1 MKTYKGKTLEQVLEE
16 ASNDLGIPIED
27 LCYEVLLEEKRLFS
41 KKVEIEVYETSDIVN
56 YVVDY
61 LNRIISLFV
70 EDPHIK
76 PSLNDDVIRLEI
88 ETNHNSILIGK
99 NGRTLAALNELV
111 KIAAMRKFKKRVRIL
126 LDINDYKSDKYRKIT
141 SHAKRLARNV
151 IKTKKPVTL
160 DPMTADERRAV
171 HNALGRIKGI
181 KTESTGTGYNRR
193 ITISVDEPLL
203 NEY

>member
-27 LCYEVLLEEKRLFS
+27 LSYEVLLEEKRLFS

-141 SHAKRLARNV
+141 SHAK
-151 IKTKKPVTL
+151 
-160 DPMTADERRAV
+160 D
-171 HNALGRIKGI
+171 
-181 KTESTGTGYNRR
+181 
-193 ITISVDEPLL
+193 
-203 NEY
+203 